1 MTSAEGQVVTLSECG
16 ITTAVTVDA
25 VKVKRGMWMTKGQL
39 ALVVT
44 DSKAA
49 KVKVKCPAG
58 GKVVKVSV
66 AKGKEVQPR

>member
-16 ITTAVTVDA
+16 IATAVTVDA